1 MRLKYINKCLQLSII
16 KKKRGGS
23 SINSRSY
30 QYQDVVAIE
39 PSYGSAGGNTTRI
52 YTRQG
57 KTHHDNRRLQAVL
70 SSMVAYYDA
79 DLDNLRKNYRT
90 YLNCRQGI
98 PLPLSPRLVLVP
110 IKMRSVVSEND
121 GATGYINLIDYKK
134 VTTVEPSN
142 AAGLAKCRIHLN
154 GNHTLPSLFSRQNI
168 EKRLAYGRQAHER
181 HCTIKNNYNNK
192 ESYQLKPGNEE
203 ILEKLFVITT
213 LYYELLTGERLV
225 EKEPGLITKWLFEK
239 ENPYRQ

>member
-1 MRLKYINKCLQLSII
+1 MCII
-16 KKKRGGS
+16 KKKYGGGS

-57 KTHHDNRRLQAVL
+57 ITHHDNRRLHAVL
-70 SSMVAYYDA
+70 RSMVAYYDA
-79 DLDNLRKNYRT
+79 DLDNLRKNYRA

-121 GATGYINLIDYKK
+121 GATGYINLIDYQK
-134 VTTVEPSN
+134 VTTVEPSH
-142 AAGLAKCRIHLN
+142 AAGPAKCHIHLK
-154 GNHTLPSLFSRQNI
+154 GNHTLSSLFSKQNI
-168 EKRLAYGRQAHER
+168 EKRLAHGRQAHDR
-181 HCTIKNNYNNK
+181 HCTIKNNYTNNK
-192 ESYQLKPGNEE
+192 ESYQMKPSNEE

-213 LYYELLTGERLV
+213 LYYELLTGEKLGKKEPDLV
-225 EKEPGLITKWLFEK
+225 TRWLLEKEKQLQGQG
-239 ENPYRQ
+239 R